1 MKGKVC
7 DGIKGMSRMVVIFT
21 SQSDKKAIKT
31 SRSRF
36 SEDGRVPVNYTAKDN
51 IHADWENEWIYMPHM
66 KALAAMAGLL
76 HDVGKNWMFEPKLY
90 PMFYQEDTHS
100 HFVEANNER
109 FFFEC
114 LMYELCFVW
123 ELNDFEGYDDEYS
136 DFARERDV
144 FLDKDKVEPSKEY
157 VYIGSYI
164 YGQEEPHTLGLS
176 SICRT
181 TASWRNRLCMYQT
194 RRRTHLRASFLHH
207 SRRCNQRT
215 GVWQS
220 PFHQRQPRL
229 PAS

>member
-1 MKGKVC
+1 MKIYLKVKK
-7 DGIKGMSRMVVIFT
+7 DYAYQVTSLWSKFIKEQILETVKEVS
-21 SQSDKKAIKT
+21 
-31 SRSRF
+31 
-36 SEDGRVPVNYTAKDN
+36 
-51 IHADWENEWIYMPHM
+51 
-66 KALAAMAGLL
+66 L
-76 HDVGKNWMFEPKLY
+76 NWMFEPKLY

-164 YGQEEPHTLGLS
+164 YGQEEPLTLPGLVFDPEY
-176 SICRT
+176 
-181 TASWRNRLCMYQT
+181 AEDGEVLAECMFTSDIEDEKLKREYMSNGNDEEWEKDT
-194 RRRTHLRASFLHH
+194 PTL
-207 SRRCNQRT
+207 
-215 GVWQS
+215 
-220 PFHQRQPRL
+220 
-229 PAS
+229 

>member
-1 MKGKVC
+1 MKIYLKV
-7 DGIKGMSRMVVIFT
+7 K
-21 SQSDKKAIKT
+21 
-31 SRSRF
+31 
-36 SEDGRVPVNYTAKDN
+36 KDN
-51 IHADWENEWIYMPHM
+51 AYHVDSLWSKHIKEQILET
-66 KALAAMAGLL
+66 
-76 HDVGKNWMFEPKLY
+76 VEEVSKNWMFEPKLY

-164 YGQEEPHTLGLS
+164 YGQEEPLTLPGLVFDPEY
-176 SICRT
+176 
-181 TASWRNRLCMYQT
+181 AEDGEVLAECMFTSDFEDEKLKREYMSNGNDEECEKDT
-194 RRRTHLRASFLHH
+194 
-207 SRRCNQRT
+207 
-215 GVWQS
+215 
-220 PFHQRQPRL
+220 
-229 PAS
+229 PAL